1 MIHIPGIAVCIW
13 DFDGTLYRP
22 TAALTQ
28 AIVEADYELIMRH
41 TGWDKAKTVEEFHKI
56 FKIKTP
62 SSTETAA
69 ILAGISVQEAAIECE
84 LYKDR
89 RPFLSR
95 DQRLIDMFAALKGY
109 VHYFLVNGIAE
120 KVRESLAVIGVRPDI
135 FREIV
140 TAETVGVN
148 KPQPDGFQYILKKT
162 GLPPEAHLM
171 IGDREAVDLVPAKS
185 VGMRTCL
192 VSWGVT
198 EPKTGDVDS
207 VIEDIYTVP
216 DLFV

>member
-1 MIHIPGIAVCIW
+1 MDMKTIPGISVCIW

-41 TGWDKAKTVEEFHKI
+41 TGWGKAKTVEEFYKI
-56 FKIKTP
+56 FKVKTP

-69 ILAGISVQEAAIECE
+69 MLAGISVQEAAIECE

-95 DQRLIDMFAALKGY
+95 DQRLIDMFAALEGFT
-109 VHYFLVNGIAE
+109 HYFLVNGIAE
-120 KVRESLAVIGVRPDI
+120 KVRESLAVLGVQPDI
-135 FREIV
+135 FRETV
-140 TAETVGVN
+140 TAEVVGVN
-148 KPQPDGFQYILKKT
+148 KPQLDGFQYILKKT

-171 IGDREAVDLVPAKS
+171 IGDREAVDLAPAKS
-185 VGMRTCL
+185 LGMYTCL
-192 VSWGVT
+192 VWSA
-198 EPKTGDVDS
+198 EKSDVAD
-207 VIEDIYTVP
+207 VILPEVYGVP
-216 DLFV
+216 DVLG

>member
-22 TAALTQ
+22 TPALTQ

-41 TGWDKAKTVEEFHKI
+41 TGWDKAKTIEEFHKI

-95 DQRLIDMFAALKGY
+95 DQRLIDMFNALNGY
-109 VHYFLVNGIAE
+109 THYFLVNGIQE
-120 KVRESLAVIGVRPDI
+120 KVRESLAVLGVPPDI

-140 TAETVGVN
+140 TAELVGVN
-148 KPQPDGFQYILKKT
+148 KPQLDGFRYILKKT

-185 VGMRTCL
+185 AGMRTCL
-192 VSWGVT
+192 VSWGT
-198 EPKTGDVDS
+198 TKPQTDSVDS

-216 DLFV
+216 ELLV